1 VKIGVSSACNRMD
14 AREWFRAHTG
24 HILFTTGDRVTVP
37 VRPHR
42 VEHVY
47 GGNDTTQLWPVGVLP
62 APGPAV
68 QVVVH
73 AHAVPAPCT
82 DGEPAHP
89 MHRMLYVDMV
99 TCRMLYGD
107 MSCTTVAW
115 RTTCN
120 ISVYAKCTHSI
131 LLPGRTC
138 EDECSSGQGWTL
150 GNIWQGANSTAQD
163 TCMCALCLQCRTNA
177 GCSVARHPL
186 RVAAS
191 CRGRSPSPSAGLG
204 GVTVRVLPHKLLAV
218 GKRDDS
224 VACARR
230 RR

>member
-89 MHRMLYVDMV
+89 TRRMLYVDMV

-150 GNIWQGANSTAQD
+150 GNKRQVLI
-163 TCMCALCLQCRTNA
+163 
-177 GCSVARHPL
+177 PL
-186 RVAAS
+186 
-191 CRGRSPSPSAGLG
+191 
-204 GVTVRVLPHKLLAV
+204 HKT
-218 GKRDDS
+218 R
-224 VACARR
+224 ACARCAFNAVRMRVAPLHAIHCAWLR
-230 RR
+230 RIAVGRQVLVQVWEG